1 MGNILIVIGLSI
13 GTAIWVIWVLNW
25 VLWVLGYKLIKP
37 KKEKPSYISDMESEL
52 GVAKAEVDASIAKLR
67 DEVSQVI
74 ARELPKAIKAGKSSI
89 NIELYASKPDYI
101 AGEAGLQIPPNLLSV
116 LQYHN
121 RDHKWAKEKLIDPS
135 LDTYIDV
142 VSLYGHTLYGR
153 YVNLYLMLKE
163 V

>member
-1 MGNILIVIGLSI
+1 MNNEIMWSLIALAVALCFIVILKWGANKLDEI
-13 GTAIWVIWVLNW
+13 AIPN
-25 VLWVLGYKLIKP
+25 
-37 KKEKPSYISDMESEL
+37 YISDMENEL
-52 GVAKAEVDASIAKLR
+52 GVAKAEVDASIARLR
-67 DEVSQVI
+67 DELGQVI
-74 ARELPKAIKAGKSSI
+74 ARELPKAVKAGKSSI

-135 LDTYIDV
+135 LDRYIDV

-153 YVNLYLMLKE
+153 YVNLHLMLKE

>member
-1 MGNILIVIGLSI
+1 MANVLIVVGLAIVTS
-13 GTAIWVIWVLNW
+13 IWVIWV
-25 VLWVLGYKLIKP
+25 VLDWLGYKLVNRNKD
-37 KKEKPSYISDMESEL
+37 KPSYISDMENEL
-52 GVAKAEVDASIAKLR
+52 GVARAEVDASIARLR
-67 DEVSQVI
+67 DELGQVI
-74 ARELPKAIKAGKSSI
+74 ARELPKAVKAGKSSI

-121 RDHKWAKEKLIDPS
+121 RDNKWAKEKLIDPS
-135 LDTYIDV
+135 LDRYIDA